1 MYSKQQSRKE
11 YLRRINRVIDFLEEH
26 LDEPHCLD
34 SIAEV
39 AHLSPF
45 HFHRIFRALTGET
58 LNNYIRRIRLQKA
71 ASLLLNDTS
80 LSISEAA
87 SACGF
92 NSTEVFCRSF
102 RQQYDKSATEFREF
116 WEAQMSKIHQKESN
130 YHQLVPGASPYFSDE
145 FINQNRNIMMEKN
158 ILVKEMPGLDLL
170 YCRHTGAFDQIKTAY
185 DKLFKWA
192 GPRGLLNFPETH
204 TVTVYHDDPKVTD
217 PEKVRQSAC
226 ITVGGEIPAEGEF
239 GKMHVPG
246 GTYAVGHFDIHVSEF
261 GTIWDA
267 MCNWMSESGYQP
279 AEGYPYEYYYDHEES
294 PTGPR
299 FSLDICIP
307 VKPL

>member
-1 MYSKQQSRKE
+1 MYSKQQSRSE
-11 YLRRINRVIDFLEEH
+11 YIRRINKVIDYLEEH
-26 LDEPHCLD
+26 LDEPHCLETV
-34 SIAEV
+34 AEV
-39 AHLSPF
+39 AHFSPF

-58 LNNYIRRIRLQKA
+58 LNNYIRRVRLQKA
-71 ASLLLNDTS
+71 ASLLLNDAS
-80 LSISEAA
+80 LSVSDTAM
-87 SACGF
+87 ACGF

-102 RQQYDKSATEFREF
+102 RQQYGKNATEFRED
-116 WEAQMSKIHQKESN
+116 WGVQLRKIRQRDSNNDQVSGCESR
-130 YHQLVPGASPYFSDE
+130 YICDE
-145 FINQNRNIMMEKN
+145 FINQNRNIMLEKN
-158 ILVKEMPGLDLL
+158 IQVKELPALNLL

-226 ITVGGEIPAEGEF
+226 ITVEGDVPSEGEF
-239 GKMHVPG
+239 GPLRIPG

-261 GTIWDA
+261 GIIWDA

-279 AEGYPYEYYYDHEES
+279 AEGFPYEYYYDHEETTS
-294 PTGPR
+294 GPR